1 MLRALSLRDF
11 VIVEALDIELA
22 TGFTALTGETGA
34 GKSILVDALG
44 LVLGAR
50 AEPAV
55 IRAGADR
62 ADIAAEFDLG
72 GAPAARAWLAAN
84 DHAAWTDEI
93 AEANDLEDEGGESC
107 LLRRTIDRAGRSRG
121 FVNGRPATAAQ
132 LRDLGELLVD
142 IHGQHATQ
150 SMMRADGQREL
161 LDAFGGCADAV
172 REIGRLHAQWRR
184 LAADLER
191 AERAGR
197 ELLLER
203 ERLEWQVNE
212 IEQLKLAPDEWQALN
227 QEQKQLA
234 HAAALIDGARAGA
247 DLLAERDDAVSSQ
260 LYQLLQRLR
269 PLAEVDTR
277 LANSV
282 GLIES
287 AQIQLDEAASDL
299 AGYADR
305 VDADPQRLEAV
316 DRRIGAIFSAA
327 RKFKLAPEALAGQ
340 LDEWRQRLADVVAA
354 ADIDALRQK
363 AEAARADYDRAA
375 AALTKQRKAAAR
387 KLSAGV
393 VRNIHQLGMTGGR
406 FEVVI
411 EPGDPTASG
420 ADRVEF
426 RIAAHAGAAPR
437 PLAKV
442 ASGGEL
448 SRVGLA
454 IAVLAAETNPVP
466 TLIFDEAD
474 AGVGGAV
481 AEVIGE
487 LMRRLG
493 ASHQVFC
500 VTHLPQVAAK
510 AHHHFA
516 VSKETAGER
525 TVSRVTL
532 LDRTGRVEEI
542 ARMLGGVD
550 ITTTTRK
557 HARELL
563 AQA

>member
-1 MLRALSLRDF
+1 MLQRLVLRDF
-11 VIVEALDIELA
+11 VIVDAAEIEFGA
-22 TGFTALTGETGA
+22 GFTVLSGETGA
-34 GKSILVDALG
+34 GKSILLDALG
-44 LVLGAR
+44 LATG
-50 AEPAV
+50 
-55 IRAGADR
+55 GR
-62 ADIAAEFDLG
+62 ADAGVVRDGAQRAAITAEFRVGETVD
-72 GAPAARAWLAAN
+72 RWLA
-84 DHAAWTDEI
+84 ER
-93 AEANDLEDEGGESC
+93 DLAGDDGLL
-107 LLRRTIDRAGRSRG
+107 LLRRVVDADGRSRALI
-121 FVNGRPATAAQ
+121 NGHPATATQ
-132 LRDLGELLVD
+132 LRELAEQLLD